1 MRHAF
6 FVIAL
11 TTSLSLTPAF
21 SNNETS
27 KSSTIAK
34 ADPDQSIRCRRVD
47 VTGSLVKKGKVCKT
61 IAEWRAIMDNN
72 NYLARKMIEDG
83 TTRPGGN

>member
-11 TTSLSLTPAF
+11 TASLSLAPAF
-21 SNNETS
+21 AGSEVPKPNTA
-27 KSSTIAK
+27 AK
-34 ADPDQSIRCRRVD
+34 VDPDQSIRCRKVD